1 MPKHHQPRFLLSASA
16 AMTEDLRARMMSLNL
31 PSAAAPGPPGGSS
44 GVGGN
49 NSDLSPDFGFSSVS
63 STPAGS
69 LSARPARD
77 ERSESA

>member
-1 MPKHHQPRFLLSASA
+1 
-16 AMTEDLRARMMSLNL
+16 MTEDLRARMMSLNL
-31 PSAAAPGPPGGSS
+31 PSAAAPGPPGG
-44 GVGGN
+44 GGGN

-77 ERSESA
+77 

>member
-1 MPKHHQPRFLLSASA
+1 
-16 AMTEDLRARMMSLNL
+16 MTEDLRARMMSLNL
-31 PSAAAPGPPGGSS
+31 PSAAAPGPPGGS
-44 GVGGN
+44 GVGGGN

-77 ERSESA
+77 EAQKRVFEILGHNLC